1 MDKEKFGESIC
12 YLRKEKG
19 MTQKELGDKLHLTN
33 KAISKW
39 ERGLSLPDIC
49 IIEEIAKN
57 LDISVLELLNGEKN
71 SESDIS
77 NEKAN
82 KIIEDTVKHS
92 GETIKRL
99 KRKVTILIGII
110 IGLLPVAL
118 TIFAVACFYLIK
130 DEKTLDDALL
140 TLGFIIFAAIIL
152 FIEYGIPIL
161 GISLTKVLYNSKV
174 LNYNIKAKKNI
185 CTILYV
191 TFVIWLMASISLLIS
206 NII

>member
-1 MDKEKFGESIC
+1 MDKEKFGEFIC

-33 KAISKW
+33 IAISKW

>member
-1 MDKEKFGESIC
+1 MDKEKFGGFIC

>member
-1 MDKEKFGESIC
+1 MDKEKFGEFIC

-82 KIIEDTVKHS
+82 KIIEDTVKYS

-118 TIFAVACFYLIK
+118 TIFAVAYFYLIK

-140 TLGFIIFAAIIL
+140 TLGFIIFATIIL

>member
-1 MDKEKFGESIC
+1 MDKEKFGEFIC

-161 GISLTKVLYNSKV
+161 GISLTKVLYNAKV

>member
-1 MDKEKFGESIC
+1 MDKEKFGEFIC

-82 KIIEDTVKHS
+82 KIIEDAVKHS

-99 KRKVTILIGII
+99 KRKVTILIEII

-140 TLGFIIFAAIIL
+140 TLGSIIFATIIL

>member
-1 MDKEKFGESIC
+1 MDKEKFGEFIC

-174 LNYNIKAKKNI
+174 LNYNIKAKKKYMYYSLCYI
-185 CTILYV
+185 CYMV
-191 TFVIWLMASISLLIS
+191 
-206 NII
+206 NG